1 MESTSPAAS
10 RRSATGTASA
20 SACSARPSSARKV
33 VLMAAMPSA
42 NSVMPR
48 RSQKSIPSRQ
58 AARAACGPSY
68 CQRGDREV
76 VVQDG
81 RGAALALLECERE
94 RPAHVL
100 ESLPLAEGGAGRPR

>member
-1 MESTSPAAS
+1 MPAI
-10 RRSATGTASA
+10 
-20 SACSARPSSARKV
+20 
-33 VLMAAMPSA
+33 MSA
-42 NSVMPR
+42 NSAIPR

-58 AARAACGPSY
+58 AASAASGPSN

-81 RGAALALLECERE
+81 RGSALPLFDRERE

-100 ESLPLAEGGAGRPR
+100 EPLPRPQ

>member
-1 MESTSPAAS
+1 
-10 RRSATGTASA
+10 
-20 SACSARPSSARKV
+20 
-33 VLMAAMPSA
+33 MAAMPSA

-58 AARAACGPSY
+58 AASAARGPSY

-81 RGAALALLECERE
+81 RVAALTLLERERE

-100 ESLPLAEGGAGRPR
+100 EPLPLPQVGAGRTRG